1 MSSPARSLLP
11 SLTLLLVVLTGC
23 KLIDQTT
30 FAPSPSGN
38 PDVVRRPAASPMPV
52 ARVDTRTPLAVI
64 DQDTAVTSYTSVL
77 HAAVQ
82 AARAR
87 DPDVNFD
94 VTVVVPAQGNPA
106 QALTQVQSQA
116 TQVMH
121 VITDAGI
128 PDDRVHLRAAA
139 DPSLH
144 VSQIRVYVS

>member
-1 MSSPARSLLP
+1 MFLPARSLSP
-11 SLTLLLVVLTGC
+11 PVTLLLVVLTGC

-30 FAPSPSGN
+30 FAPSPSRN
-38 PDVVRRPAASPMPV
+38 PNVVRQPAAAPTPV

-64 DQDTAVTSYTSVL
+64 DQNTPVTAYTSVL

-82 AARAR
+82 AASAR
-87 DPDVNFD
+87 DSDVNFD
-94 VTVVVPAQGNPA
+94 VTVVVPAQGNPV